1 MVQIKTM
8 TVYGIAWLWDLNSL
22 TALGH
27 IWNEG
32 TPFLLTCFFC
42 LSISKSSKWFQAT
55 DLCGSSLQSG
65 DNRWFSMPT
74 AHRTLCLSDEGWG
87 WIKTQAH
94 NQISHQCQLLLHE
107 GWMKWLSFFTEHV
120 LTWLSAGIGAEQVGS
135 LTAANDCCYLSKM
148 FLTK

>member
-32 TPFLLTCFFC
+32 TPFLLTCFFVC
-42 LSISKSSKWFQAT
+42 QSQSHPNDFKQPIYVAHL
-55 DLCGSSLQSG
+55 LESG

-74 AHRTLCLSDEGWG
+74 AHTTLCLSDEGWG